1 MFRRYRI
8 VSRTRF
14 IAFTAA
20 CCLLLSALVL
30 ALTGSGFAKGESRP
44 EYRIVTVE
52 EGDTL
57 WGIARCAAED
67 PSLEGRLSGDLRRL
81 VYEISKENDVTAE
94 DLMPGMTLRIPLA

>member
-14 IAFTAA
+14 ITFALI

-30 ALTGSGFAKGESRP
+30 AVSGQSDAEGESRP
-44 EYRIVTVE
+44 EYHIVTVE

-57 WGIARCAAED
+57 
-67 PSLEGRLSGDLRRL
+67 
-81 VYEISKENDVTAE
+81 
-94 DLMPGMTLRIPLA
+94 

>member
-14 IAFTAA
+14 ITFALI

-30 ALTGSGFAKGESRP
+30 AVSGQSDAEGESRP
-44 EYRIVTVE
+44 EYHIVTVE

-57 WGIARCAAED
+57 WEIARCAAEE
-67 PSLEGRLSGDLRRL
+67 PALSGRVTGDVRRL
-81 VYEISKENDVTAE
+81 VYEIGAENGVTAE
-94 DLMPGMTLRIPLA
+94 TLMPGMQLRIPLA